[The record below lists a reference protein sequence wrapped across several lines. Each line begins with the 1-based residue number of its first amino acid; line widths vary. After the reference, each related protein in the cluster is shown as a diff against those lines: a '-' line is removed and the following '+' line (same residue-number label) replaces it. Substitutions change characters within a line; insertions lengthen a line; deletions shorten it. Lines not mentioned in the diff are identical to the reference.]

1 MFSVLE
7 SIFVFTSGSIKYRG
21 DIKTKYNLDYADN
34 QNSGE
39 SNVLLMPLAETI
51 KEFVSFILKV

>member
-7 SIFVFTSGSIKYRG
+7 SIFVFTSGYIKYRG
-21 DIKTKYNLDYADN
+21 DIKTKYNLNYADN